1 MLLLKSLIT
10 IVLMLYHSELRSEH
24 THDAAF
30 DEREYMVYVVQSRW
44 HTGIILHTNDVDS
57 LIWPEIAAYTH
68 REYIDIGW
76 GDEKF
81 YQTQHNLV
89 PLALRAA
96 LWPTSS
102 VLQIYAFN
110 LPLRRSYG
118 EKARI
123 LKIPIDRQSLDHLT
137 KFLSGSYKRDAN
149 GNVQTSNLYG
159 ETSLYFRANRNYHL
173 FRTCNT
179 WVAKGFKVAG
189 YDIRSFCI
197 LNANQ
202 LFRQLRK
209 IEGAEFE

>member
-10 IVLMLYHSELRSEH
+10 IILMLCHAKLKAEGKPDVTIGEQQYV
-24 THDAAF
+24 
-30 DEREYMVYVVQSRW
+30 VYVVQSRW

-57 LIWPEIAAYTH
+57 LIWPEITAYKH

-81 YQTQHNLV
+81 YQAQNNLF

-102 VLQIYAFN
+102 VLQIYAFS

-118 EKARI
+118 EDARI
-123 LKIPIDRQSLDHLT
+123 LKVPITRQALDNLT
-137 KFLSGSYKRDAN
+137 KFLSDSYKRDTN
-149 GNVQTSNLYG
+149 GKAQTSTVYG
-159 ETSLYFRANRNYHL
+159 DTSLYFRAKRNYHL

-189 YDIRSFCI
+189 YDVRSFCI

-209 IEGAEFE
+209 IDGAEFQ